1 MMSQLH
7 PLSLSSLIV
16 RAVGF
21 AQADV
26 DGEVVALS
34 IDKGTCYGLNK
45 VGSRIWR
52 ELTVPVSVRD
62 ICGKLLCEY
71 QVEPATCEREVL
83 ALLEE
88 LRAEGLVEIHG
99 VPA

>member
-1 MMSQLH
+1 MSQLR
-7 PLSLSSLIV
+7 PLSLATSVV
-16 RAVGF
+16 RAAGF
-21 AQADV
+21 ADAEV

-34 IDKGTCYGLNK
+34 IDKGICYGLNN

-62 ICGKLLCEY
+62 ICGRLLCEY
-71 QVEPATCEREVL
+71 RVDQVTCEQEVL

-88 LRAEGLVEIHG
+88 LRAEGLVE
-99 VPA
+99 ARELTA